1 MYLDCVVD
9 GQPCSALVDTG
20 STICLLRKGLLPRT
34 AGPLPEDWTPTN
46 TELLTVT
53 GERTVMP
60 GKKLLSVVVGMSQTS
75 HEFWLADIRDECIV
89 GLDLLAHWG
98 ARVDVPGA
106 VLCLGNETV
115 PLRSGWSHHGEA
127 AAPQPPPRHP
137 CSPAPSRRSR
147 AAETKGEPRGS
158 IAAQTSASQPLSPH
172 VLLAHPSPETVAAV
186 EELGRQS
193 GEHLSAPQ
201 QEQLQCLLRDFVDIF
216 AAREED
222 CTRTALVQ
230 HHIDTGHA
238 APIRLRPHRL
248 PLAKRQA
255 AEEMIRDMA
264 ANGIIEPSDSPWA
277 APMVMVRKKT
287 GGWRPCVD
295 FRRLNAVTR
304 KDSYPL
310 PRIDDALDY
319 VAGSCWFSS
328 LDLRSGYW
336 QVELASEARPKTAFT
351 IGQGLWQFKVMPFG
365 LCNAPATFERLMERV
380 LKDIPRTRCV
390 VYLDDLLV
398 HAKDFDQAVHNL
410 REVLTAIRSA
420 GGETGERVVAYY
432 SCSLSRPE
440 RNYCV
445 TRREL
450 LAVIL
455 AVRHFR
461 PYLLGTRF
469 TLRTDHASLTWML
482 NFRQPEGQVARWL
495 EILQEYDFEVQHRPG
510 RQHANAA
517 ALSRR
522 PCLTDECRY
531 CSRQEERGLGPSS
544 AAAGPGDSEGDVEP
558 FTTEQLKQ
566 QQANDRVL
574 VKVRGW
580 RETQTRP
587 DWPAVSSQG
596 PEIKSLHSQW
606 GSLELHDGMIYR
618 RWQAPGG
625 GIARLQL
632 LVPHALRSEVLRW
645 VHGAAGSGHFGNA
658 KTVRRLRQRCY
669 WPGCR
674 QDAELHV
681 HCCDV
686 CTAQKGPSRRSH
698 APLQQ
703 YLVGAPMERIGVDI
717 LGPFPI
723 TEAGNRFVL
732 VAMDYFTKWP
742 EAYAVPDQ
750 SASTSAQRLVDEM
763 FTRFG
768 VPDELHSDQGRN
780 FESRLFSEVC
790 QRLGVKKTRTTP
802 LHPQSDG
809 LVERFNRTLAT
820 QLAILTSQHQR
831 DWDQH
836 LPLVLWAYRTAVQ
849 ESSQCTPAAL
859 MFGRE
864 LRTPVDLVFG
874 SPPEPEIAGGPEL
887 DYFRRL
893 KERLS
898 TVHQLAREALEE
910 AGARQKRAYDTRAHG
925 PTLGPGDKVWVFCPQ
940 RKRGLSPKLTHH
952 WQGPGEILDQISEVV
967 FRVRMPGRGRRVVLH
982 KDRLAPYHPLAPE
995 QETGGSQ
1002 SGSPPSTPSA
1012 ETDNDGLRTEPGAGE
1027 EVCRKKWKSLRDT
1040 YLKER
1045 RKEMEKRSGSAV
1057 GSGKKVEILCGP
1069 VFP

>member
-1 MYLDCVVD
+1 
-9 GQPCSALVDTG
+9 
-20 STICLLRKGLLPRT
+20 
-34 AGPLPEDWTPTN
+34 
-46 TELLTVT
+46 
-53 GERTVMP
+53 MP
-60 GKKLLSVVVGMSQTS
+60 GKKLLPVGVGASQTG
-75 HEFWLADIRDECIV
+75 HEFWLADIRDDCII

-98 ARVDVPGA
+98 ACVDVLEGK
-106 VLCLGNETV
+106 LCLRDKTV
-115 PLRSGWSHHGEA
+115 PLWSGQNQQRKVATLQSQYDHQSSPVRVPSQQLPS
-127 AAPQPPPRHP
+127 PQVI
-137 CSPAPSRRSR
+137 PAS
-147 AAETKGEPRGS
+147 
-158 IAAQTSASQPLSPH
+158 
-172 VLLAHPSPETVAAV
+172 PSPETVAAV
-186 EELGRQS
+186 EELGQQS
-193 GEHLSAPQ
+193 GSHLNRLQ
-201 QEQLQCLLRDFVDIF
+201 QEQLQQLLQEFMDIF

-255 AEEMIRDMA
+255 AEELIRDMA

-277 APMVMVRKKT
+277 APIVMVRKKQ

-319 VAGSCWFSS
+319 VAGSGWFSS

-336 QVELASEARPKTAFT
+336 QVELAPEVRPKTAFT
-351 IGQGLWQFKVMPFG
+351 IGHGLWQFRVMPFG

-398 HAKDFDQAVHNL
+398 HAQDFDQAVHNL

-420 GGETGERVVAYY
+420 GLRLNPAKCNLLARKTQFLGHVVSESGVATDPAKRNERGERVVAYY

-450 LAVIL
+450 LAVVL

-461 PYLLGTRF
+461 PYLLGTKF

-495 EILQEYDFEVQHRPG
+495 EILQEYDFEIQHRPG
-510 RQHANAA
+510 RQHANAD

-522 PCLTDECRY
+522 PCLSDECCY
-531 CSRQEERGLGPSS
+531 CSRQEERGLQPSS
-544 AAAGPGDSEGDVEP
+544 AAAELSDTGQDGEL
-558 FTTEQLKQ
+558 FTTEQLRQ
-566 QQANDRVL
+566 QQVADRVL
-574 VKVRGW
+574 VEVRGW
-580 RETQTRP
+580 LESRTRP
-587 DWPAVSSQG
+587 DWQAVSSEG
-596 PEIKSLHSQW
+596 PELKTFHSQW
-606 GSLELHDGMIYR
+606 GSLELHDGVLYR
-618 RWQAPGG
+618 RWQAPGE
-625 GIARLQL
+625 GIDRLQL
-632 LVPHALRSEVLRW
+632 LVPKALRPQVLRW
-645 VHGAAGSGHFGNA
+645 VHGAVGSGHFGTA
-658 KTVRRLRQRCY
+658 KTVRRLRQRFY

-674 QDAELHV
+674 QEAELHV

-686 CTAQKGPSRRSH
+686 CTAQKGPIQRSR

-717 LGPFPI
+717 LGPFP
-723 TEAGNRFVL
+723 VL
-732 VAMDYFTKWP
+732 AI
-742 EAYAVPDQ
+742 
-750 SASTSAQRLVDEM
+750 RLVDEM

-874 SPPEPEIAGGPEL
+874 SAPEPEIEGGPEL
-887 DYFRRL
+887 EYFRRL
-893 KERLS
+893 KERLN
-898 TVHQLAREALEE
+898 TVHQLAREALEN
-910 AGARQKRAYDTRAHG
+910 AGARQKRAYDARAHG
-925 PTLGPGDKVWVFCPQ
+925 PTFTPGDKVWVFCPQ

-952 WQGPGEILDQISEVV
+952 WQGPGEVLNKISEVV
-967 FRVRMPGRGRRVVLH
+967 FRVYMPGGGRRVVLH
-982 KDRLAPYHPLAPE
+982 KDRLAPYRPLAPR
-995 QETGGSQ
+995 QEAGSHLTA
-1002 SGSPPSTPSA
+1002 PST
-1012 ETDNDGLRTEPGAGE
+1012 ERDNDGLRTEPGAGGSTPRRPE
-1027 EVCRKKWKSLRDT
+1027 RVRRRPG
-1040 YLKER
+1040 YLLDF
-1045 RKEMEKRSGSAV
+1045 V
-1057 GSGKKVEILCGP
+1057 VED
-1069 VFP
+1069 